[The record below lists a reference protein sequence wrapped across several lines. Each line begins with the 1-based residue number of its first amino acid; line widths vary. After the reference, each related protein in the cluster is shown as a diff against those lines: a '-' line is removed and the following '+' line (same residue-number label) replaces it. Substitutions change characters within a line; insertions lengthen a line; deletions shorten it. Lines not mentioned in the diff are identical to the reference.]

1 MKCFRSKQIIICILR
16 SATINMGISIL
27 KFISYF
33 ALILLC
39 VFLCSPSVIAD
50 GHIKEKPV
58 SYYTQIVP
66 ILKRSCQGCHH
77 PGDPNGDLIVTS
89 YDELKRGGMAGEA
102 IISGKPDDSLLI
114 ELISGDPPAMPQNQ
128 EPLSKEEIDLFRRW
142 ILEGAKDDTPA
153 DADVMDGENPIYT
166 VPPVIS
172 ALAYSPDGTSLAVS
186 GVHEVLLYDTKTFEI
201 KARLVGK
208 ARRITSIVYADAG
221 KVLGVAG
228 GSPAQFGEIQI
239 WDTATNKLTKAI
251 RSTYDTIY
259 GLSFSPDT
267 KRVAIGSS
275 DKTVRVISITDEK
288 ELVKFDNHGDWVFGT
303 VFSTDGSH
311 FVSCSRDTALKL
323 VEVDTGSFVDDV
335 NSSNKGYGE
344 INAIARHPN
353 ADQVLSVG
361 EDRIP
366 RLYRMFRQTRRDVGN
381 TDFNLI
387 RAYEAQ
393 GGSIDAVAF
402 SADGRKFAVGSSAGE
417 ARIYNVADG
426 KRLASMQGDTVG
438 VFALAFHPN
447 GTQLATGGFDGKIRI
462 FDANSGQQL
471 NIFMS
476 VPIETTASEEVTLA
490 VSGMT

>member
-1 MKCFRSKQIIICILR
+1 MKVSRLR
-16 SATINMGISIL
+16 FTN
-27 KFISYF
+27 YF
-33 ALILLC
+33 AIFLIC
-39 VFLCSPSVIAD
+39 FVTWSPLVVAD
-50 GHIKEKPV
+50 NHAKETPV
-58 SYYTQIVP
+58 SYHKEIVP

-89 YDELKRGGMAGEA
+89 YAELKRGGMAGEA
-102 IISGKPDDSLLI
+102 IIPEKPDESLII
-114 ELISGDPPAMPQNQ
+114 ELITGDPPAMPQNQ
-128 EPLSKEEIDLFRRW
+128 EPLSDEEVALIQRW
-142 ILEGAKDDTPA
+142 ILEGAKDDTPTET
-153 DADVMDGENPIYT
+153 DEMDGENYPSYT
-166 VPPVIS
+166 VPPVVS
-172 ALAYSPDGTSLAVS
+172 AMAYSPDGSTLAVS
-186 GVHEVLLYDTKTFEI
+186 GVREVLLYDTKNFEL

-208 ARRITSIVYADAG
+208 ARRIQSIVYTADG
-221 KVLGVAG
+221 KILGIAG
-228 GSPAQFGEIQI
+228 GSPAKFGEVQL

-259 GLSFSPDT
+259 GLSFSPDAS
-267 KRVAIGSS
+267 RVAFGSS
-275 DKTVRVISITDEK
+275 DKTVRVISIADEK
-288 ELVKFDNHGDWVFGT
+288 ELVRFDNHGDWVFGT

-393 GGSIDAVAF
+393 SGSIDAVVF
-402 SADGRKFAVGSSAGE
+402 SADGSKFAVGSSAGE
-417 ARIYNVADG
+417 ARIYNVTDG
-426 KRLASMQGDTVG
+426 KRLLSMQGDTVG
-438 VFALAFHPN
+438 VFALAFHPD
-447 GTQLATGGFDGKIRI
+447 GIQLATGGFDGKIRV
-462 FDANSGQQL
+462 FDANSGKQL

-490 VSGMT
+490 VTGMT

>member
-1 MKCFRSKQIIICILR
+1 M
-16 SATINMGISIL
+16 NMSRL
-27 KFISYF
+27 KFLSYIGVF
-33 ALILLC
+33 LLC
-39 VFLCSPSVIAD
+39 LVLWSPYVIAD
-50 GHIKEKPV
+50 GHNKEKPV
-58 SYYTQIVP
+58 SYYTEIVP

-89 YDELKRGGMAGEA
+89 YAELKRGGMAGGA
-102 IISGKPDDSLLI
+102 IIVGKPDDSLLI

-128 EPLSKEEIDLFRRW
+128 DPLSKEEIDLFRRW

-153 DADVMDGENPIYT
+153 DADVLDGENPIYT
-166 VPPVIS
+166 VPPVVS
-172 ALAYSPDGTSLAVS
+172 ALAYSPDGTLLAVS

-201 KARLVGK
+201 KGRLVGK
-208 ARRITSIVYADAG
+208 ARRITSIVYADEG
-221 KVLGVAG
+221 KVFGIAG

-239 WDTATNKLTKAI
+239 WDTTTNKLTKAI
-251 RSTYDTIY
+251 RSTFDTIY

-267 KRVAIGSS
+267 KRVAIGCS

-344 INAIARHPN
+344 INAIARHPK

-393 GGSIDAVAF
+393 SGAIKSVAF
-402 SADGRKFAVGSSAGE
+402 SFDGSKFATGSSSGE
-417 ARIYNVADG
+417 ARIYNVSDG
-426 KRLASMQGDTVG
+426 KRLASMPGDTVS
-438 VFALAFHPN
+438 VFALAFHPD
-447 GTQLATGGFDGKIRI
+447 GTQLAAGGFDGKIRI

-476 VPIETTASEEVTLA
+476 VPIETAASEELA
-490 VSGMT
+490 LTVAGMT

>member
-1 MKCFRSKQIIICILR
+1 MKK
-16 SATINMGISIL
+16 SIL
-27 KFISYF
+27 KFIHYLAIF
-33 ALILLC
+33 LLC
-39 VFLCSPSVIAD
+39 FVLWSPSAVAD
-50 GHIKEKPV
+50 GHDKKEPV
-58 SYYTQIVP
+58 SFHKQIVP

-77 PGDPNGDLIVTS
+77 PGDPNAELIVTS
-89 YDELKRGGMAGEA
+89 YTELKRGGMAGEA
-102 IISGKPDDSLLI
+102 IIPGKPDESLII

-128 EPLSKEEIDLFRRW
+128 EPLTADEIDLFKRW

-153 DADVMDGENPIYT
+153 ETDQTDGKYPSYT
-166 VPPVIS
+166 VPPVVS
-172 ALAYSPDGTSLAVS
+172 AMAYSPDGSVLAVS
-186 GVHEVLLYDTKTFEI
+186 GVNEVLLYDSKSFEI

-208 ARRITSIVYADAG
+208 ARRIQSIVYADGG
-221 KVLGVAG
+221 KIVGIAG
-228 GSPAQFGEIQI
+228 GSPAQFGEVQL
-239 WDTATNKLTKAI
+239 WNTATNQLTKAI

-259 GLSFSPDT
+259 GLSFSPDAT
-267 KRVAIGSS
+267 RVAFGSS
-275 DKTVRVISITDEK
+275 DKTVRVISIADEK
-288 ELVKFDNHGDWVFGT
+288 ELVRFDNHGDWVFGT

-344 INAIARHPN
+344 INAIARHPS

-393 GGSIDAVAF
+393 PGSIDAVAF
-402 SADGRKFAVGSSAGE
+402 SADGTKFAVGSSSGE
-417 ARIYNVADG
+417 ARVYNVADG
-426 KRLASMQGDTVG
+426 KRLLSMQGDTVG
-438 VFALAFHPN
+438 VFALAFHPD

-462 FDANSGQQL
+462 FDANSGKQL

-476 VPIETTASEEVTLA
+476 VPIETTASEEVTLT

>member
-1 MKCFRSKQIIICILR
+1 M
-16 SATINMGISIL
+16 
-27 KFISYF
+27 
-33 ALILLC
+33 
-39 VFLCSPSVIAD
+39 AD
-50 GHIKEKPV
+50 GHGKEKPV

-77 PGDPNGDLIVTS
+77 PGEPSGDFIVTS
-89 YDELKRGGMAGEA
+89 YTELKRGGMAGEA
-102 IISGKPDDSLLI
+102 IISGKPDESLLI

-128 EPLSKEEIDLFRRW
+128 DPLTKEEIDLFKLW
-142 ILEGAKDDTPA
+142 IHEGAKDDTPA
-153 DADVMDGENPIYT
+153 DANVMDEEKPKYT
-166 VPPVIS
+166 VPPVVS

-186 GVHEVLLYDTKTFEI
+186 GVNEVLLYDSKTYEI

-208 ARRITSIVYADAG
+208 ARRITSIVYADGG
-221 KVLGVAG
+221 KVLGVSG

-251 RSTYDTIY
+251 NSTFDTIY
-259 GLSFSPDT
+259 GLSFSPDAT
-267 KRVAIGSS
+267 RVAIGSS
-275 DKTVRVISITDEK
+275 DKTVRVISIEDEK

-323 VEVDTGSFVDDV
+323 VEVETGSFVDDV

-344 INAIARHPN
+344 INAIARHPK

-366 RLYRMFRQTRRDVGN
+366 RLYRMFRETRRDVGN

-393 GGSIDAVAF
+393 SGAIKSVAF
-402 SADGRKFAVGSSAGE
+402 SADGTKFAVGNSSGE
-417 ARIYNVADG
+417 ARIYNVTDG
-426 KRLASMQGDTVG
+426 KRLASIQGDTVS

-447 GTQLATGGFDGKIRI
+447 GSQLATGGFDGKIRI
-462 FDANSGQQL
+462 YDANSGTQQK
-471 NIFMS
+471 IFMS
-476 VPIETTASEEVTLA
+476 VPIETTASEEVTLT

>member
-1 MKCFRSKQIIICILR
+1 MK
-16 SATINMGISIL
+16 ISIL
-27 KFISYF
+27 KFICIFSIFLIYSVVWSPF
-33 ALILLC
+33 AA
-39 VFLCSPSVIAD
+39 AD
-50 GHIKEKPV
+50 NHGEKEPV
-58 SYYTQIVP
+58 SYHKQIVP

-77 PGDPNGDLIVTS
+77 PGDPNADLIVTS
-89 YDELKRGGMAGEA
+89 YAELKRGGMAGEA
-102 IISGKPDDSLLI
+102 IIPGKPDESLII

-128 EPLSKEEIDLFRRW
+128 EPLTAEEINLFTRW

-153 DADVMDGENPIYT
+153 EADETNGEYPSYT
-166 VPPVIS
+166 VPPVVS
-172 ALAYSPDGTSLAVS
+172 AMAYSPDGSTLAVS
-186 GVHEVLLYDTKTFEI
+186 GVNEVLLYDSKSFEL

-208 ARRITSIVYADAG
+208 ARRIQSIIYADGG
-221 KVLGVAG
+221 KILGIAG
-228 GSPAQFGEIQI
+228 GSPAQFGEVQL
-239 WDTATNKLTKAI
+239 WDTATNKLIKSI

-259 GLSFSPDT
+259 GLSFSPDASRIAFGT
-267 KRVAIGSS
+267 S

-288 ELVKFDNHGDWVFGT
+288 ELVRFDNHGDWVFGT

-344 INAIARHPN
+344 INAIARHPK

-387 RAYEAQ
+387 KAYEAQ
-393 GGSIDAVAF
+393 SGSIDAVAF
-402 SADGRKFAVGSSAGE
+402 SVDGSKFAVGSSSGE
-417 ARIYNVADG
+417 ARIYNVVDG
-426 KRLASMQGDTVG
+426 KRLLSMQGDTVG
-438 VFALAFHPN
+438 VFALAFHPD

-462 FDANSGQQL
+462 FGANSGKQL

-476 VPIETTASEEVTLA
+476 VPIETTASEDVTLT
-490 VSGMT
+490 VTGMT

>member
-1 MKCFRSKQIIICILR
+1 MRRSIF
-16 SATINMGISIL
+16 
-27 KFISYF
+27 KFISCF
-33 ALILLC
+33 GLIIFC
-39 VFLCSPSVIAD
+39 VILCSPYVMAD
-50 GHIKEKPV
+50 GHGKEKPV
-58 SYYTQIVP
+58 SFYTQIVP

-77 PGDPNGDLIVTS
+77 PGDPNGDFVVTS
-89 YDELKRGGMAGEA
+89 YAELKRGGMAGEA
-102 IISGKPDDSLLI
+102 IISGKPDESLLI

-128 EPLSKEEIDLFRRW
+128 DPLTKEEIDLFNLW
-142 ILEGAKDDTPA
+142 ITEGAKDDTPA
-153 DADVMDGENPIYT
+153 EADAMDEEKPKYT
-166 VPPVIS
+166 VPPVVS
-172 ALAYSPDGTSLAVS
+172 ALAYSPDGSSLAVS
-186 GVHEVLLYDTKTFEI
+186 GVNEVLLYDSKTFEI

-208 ARRITSIVYADAG
+208 ARRITSIVYADDG
-221 KVLGVAG
+221 KVLGVSG

-239 WDTATNKLTKAI
+239 WDTETNKLTKAI
-251 RSTYDTIY
+251 NSTFDTIY

-267 KRVAIGSS
+267 TRVAIGSS
-275 DKTVRVISITDEK
+275 DKTVRVISIADEK

-303 VFSTDGSH
+303 AFSTDGTH

-366 RLYRMFRQTRRDVGN
+366 RLYRMFRETRRDVGN

-393 GGSIDAVAF
+393 SGAIKSVAF
-402 SADGRKFAVGSSAGE
+402 SADGSKFAVGNSSGE
-417 ARIYNVADG
+417 ARIYNVSDG
-426 KRLASMQGDTVG
+426 KRVASIQGDTVS
-438 VFALAFHPN
+438 VFALAFHPD
-447 GTQLATGGFDGKIRI
+447 GMQLAAGGFDGKIRI
-462 FDANSGQQL
+462 FDVNSGSQQK
-471 NIFMS
+471 IFMS
-476 VPIETTASEEVTLA
+476 VPIETTASEEITLA